1 LLRRRITNGKSR
13 SLRGRAATFCAGIV
27 AATALAA
34 LAGCG
39 AEEPKSAASAADF
52 EALARES
59 GPLGRLYG
67 RPGELLGGGPAAFKR
82 QIAQLRGH
90 PVVINKWASWCGPC
104 RFEFPFFQKQVLKR
118 GRRVAFMGVNGE
130 DARDAAR
137 RFLEKLPVPYPSFFD
152 PHSKIAAVFRG
163 DRAFPTTAYYDSK
176 GELVY
181 TKQGGYASEAA
192 LEQDVVRYAR

>member
-1 LLRRRITNGKSR
+1 
-13 SLRGRAATFCAGIV
+13 V

-39 AEEPKSAASAADF
+39 AQEPKSAARAADF
-52 EALARES
+52 KVLARTP
-59 GPLGRLYG
+59 GQLGRLYG
-67 RPGELLGGGPAAFKR
+67 RPGGLLDGGPAAFKR
-82 QIAQLRGH
+82 QVADLRGH
-90 PVVINKWASWCGPC
+90 PVVVNKWASWCGPC
-104 RFEFPFFQKQVLKR
+104 RFEFPFFQRQALKR
-118 GRRVAFMGVNGE
+118 GKRVAFMGVNGE
-130 DARDAAR
+130 DARGPAR

-181 TKQGGYASEAA
+181 TKQGGYSSEAA